1 MHRPARIT
9 LSLAACLA
17 VALAPAWAAARP
29 DSARPSAGRYRVD
42 RVVLL
47 IRHGIRAPLDGEA
60 AAAPLADQPF
70 PRWNTPPSQLTPHG
84 AQALERL
91 ASYMRTRFV
100 GQGLLPGGGCPQ
112 SGQLA
117 IWTNSKSRTIASGQA
132 LAQGLAP
139 GCAVPVEHRPEG
151 QADPLFDA
159 FDAQAVPFDA
169 RAAAASINA
178 ELDQGRALMVGM
190 GPAVATIERVLGC
203 RRPCP
208 ISTLP
213 NRIAPSADGKGLTL
227 SGPIDLASGTAQVF
241 LLQYTQGMPLAQ
253 VGWGRA
259 SAADIAA
266 MSPLHARLFDVFAR
280 SAYMAP
286 RVGGL
291 IARRIAT
298 TLTAPRAPAISVL
311 VGHDNTIAAVTA
323 LLGTGF
329 QLPGYGRN
337 DPPIGGGLLF
347 ERLIDRR
354 TGRASLRLSYLAQT
368 PDQARSLAPL
378 PQSGPAAPRH
388 PLAPGRCGPTCTPQG
403 FAALIAQETKVLDEP
418 R

>member
-17 VALAPAWAAARP
+17 VALPAWAAARP

-132 LAQGLAP
+132 LAQGSRPVAP
-139 GCAVPVEHRPEG
+139 CRSSIAPKTRPIRCSTRST
-151 QADPLFDA
+151 P
-159 FDAQAVPFDA
+159 
-169 RAAAASINA
+169 
-178 ELDQGRALMVGM
+178 
-190 GPAVATIERVLGC
+190 
-203 RRPCP
+203 RPCR
-208 ISTLP
+208 S
-213 NRIAPSADGKGLTL
+213 
-227 SGPIDLASGTAQVF
+227 
-241 LLQYTQGMPLAQ
+241 MP
-253 VGWGRA
+253 
-259 SAADIAA
+259 
-266 MSPLHARLFDVFAR
+266 
-280 SAYMAP
+280 
-286 RVGGL
+286 
-291 IARRIAT
+291 
-298 TLTAPRAPAISVL
+298 
-311 VGHDNTIAAVTA
+311 
-323 LLGTGF
+323 
-329 QLPGYGRN
+329 
-337 DPPIGGGLLF
+337 
-347 ERLIDRR
+347 
-354 TGRASLRLSYLAQT
+354 
-368 PDQARSLAPL
+368 APL
-378 PQSGPAAPRH
+378 PPASMPSWTR
-388 PLAPGRCGPTCTPQG
+388 
-403 FAALIAQETKVLDEP
+403 AA